1 MLGQSVFNVALL
13 KGVFTTTSRFQT
25 ISFESD
31 AVTVQTVDNTKKT
44 PMVVPKKIINRMYL
58 VIDDNIKAV
67 YSNQTLARR
76 SVLLKTLA
84 NGYRTEDDD
93 WMIEDFFEYL
103 DAVDAIAPSEEKN
116 TVVEMCTTETKYKH
130 SSDILSMEEIEDWLD
145 SDFDFTS
152 HDLETEFIKDNTA
165 PTPTPIYSF
174 VDDVTNMMDIT
185 PPPPKAKKRP
195 VKLAVV
201 KYKRA
206 SK

>member
-25 ISFESD
+25 ISFDSD

-58 VIDDNIKAV
+58 VIDYNIKAV

-116 TVVEMCTTETKYKH
+116 TVVEMCTTETKIKH

-165 PTPTPIYSF
+165 DLGKASVKSSVF
-174 VDDVTNMMDIT
+174 DDEDEDIELQVTNQ
-185 PPPPKAKKRP
+185 
-195 VKLAVV
+195 
-201 KYKRA
+201 
-206 SK
+206 

>member
-25 ISFESD
+25 ISFDSY

-116 TVVEMCTTETKYKH
+116 SVVEMCTTETKYKH

-174 VDDVTNMMDIT
+174 VDAAAGSDLLKSLFDVVIR
-185 PPPPKAKKRP
+185 AFLYR
-195 VKLAVV
+195 VKFFFTV
-201 KYKRA
+201 YY
-206 SK
+206 

>member
-25 ISFESD
+25 ISFDSD

-67 YSNQTLARR
+67 YTNQTLAKR

-116 TVVEMCTTETKYKH
+116 SVVEMCTTETKYKH

-165 PTPTPIYSF
+165 DMGKASVKSPVFSF
-174 VDDVTNMMDIT
+174 IDDEDEDIEVQVTNQ
-185 PPPPKAKKRP
+185 
-195 VKLAVV
+195 
-201 KYKRA
+201 
-206 SK
+206 

>member
-67 YSNQTLARR
+67 YSNQTFAKR

-116 TVVEMCTTETKYKH
+116 SVVEMCTTETKYKH

-165 PTPTPIYSF
+165 DMGKASVKSPVFSF
-174 VDDVTNMMDIT
+174 IDDGDEDIELQVTNQ
-185 PPPPKAKKRP
+185 
-195 VKLAVV
+195 
-201 KYKRA
+201 
-206 SK
+206 

>member
-25 ISFESD
+25 ISFDSD

-116 TVVEMCTTETKYKH
+116 TLVEMCTTETKIKH

-165 PTPTPIYSF
+165 DMGKASVKSPVFSF
-174 VDDVTNMMDIT
+174 IDDGDEDIELQVTNQ
-185 PPPPKAKKRP
+185 
-195 VKLAVV
+195 
-201 KYKRA
+201 
-206 SK
+206 

>member
-25 ISFESD
+25 ISFDSD

-67 YSNQTLARR
+67 YNNQTLARR

-93 WMIEDFFEYL
+93 GMIEDFFEYL

-116 TVVEMCTTETKYKH
+116 SVVEMCTTETKYKH

-165 PTPTPIYSF
+165 DMGKASVKSPVFSF
-174 VDDVTNMMDIT
+174 IDDEDEDIEVQVTNQ
-185 PPPPKAKKRP
+185 
-195 VKLAVV
+195 
-201 KYKRA
+201 
-206 SK
+206 

>member
-25 ISFESD
+25 ISFDSD

-116 TVVEMCTTETKYKH
+116 SVVEMCTTETKYKH

-206 SK
+206 

>member
-93 WMIEDFFEYL
+93 
-103 DAVDAIAPSEEKN
+103 
-116 TVVEMCTTETKYKH
+116 
-130 SSDILSMEEIEDWLD
+130 
-145 SDFDFTS
+145 
-152 HDLETEFIKDNTA
+152 
-165 PTPTPIYSF
+165 
-174 VDDVTNMMDIT
+174 
-185 PPPPKAKKRP
+185 
-195 VKLAVV
+195 
-201 KYKRA
+201 
-206 SK
+206 

>member
-25 ISFESD
+25 ISFDSD

-67 YSNQTLARR
+67 YSNQALARR

-116 TVVEMCTTETKYKH
+116 TVA
-130 SSDILSMEEIEDWLD
+130 SSPS
-145 SDFDFTS
+145 SQARSTS
-152 HDLETEFIKDNTA
+152 G
-165 PTPTPIYSF
+165 
-174 VDDVTNMMDIT
+174 
-185 PPPPKAKKRP
+185 
-195 VKLAVV
+195 
-201 KYKRA
+201 
-206 SK
+206 

>member
-67 YSNQTLARR
+67 YTNQTLAKR

-116 TVVEMCTTETKYKH
+116 SVVEMCTTETKYKH

-206 SK
+206 

>member
-44 PMVVPKKIINRMYL
+44 PMVVPKKIINRMY
-58 VIDDNIKAV
+58 
-67 YSNQTLARR
+67 
-76 SVLLKTLA
+76 
-84 NGYRTEDDD
+84 GYRTEDDD

-116 TVVEMCTTETKYKH
+116 SVVEMCTTETKNKH

-165 PTPTPIYSF
+165 DMGKASVKSPVFSF
-174 VDDVTNMMDIT
+174 IDDEDEDIEVQVTNQ
-185 PPPPKAKKRP
+185 
-195 VKLAVV
+195 
-201 KYKRA
+201 
-206 SK
+206 

>member
-116 TVVEMCTTETKYKH
+116 SVVEMCTTKTKYKH

-165 PTPTPIYSF
+165 DMGKASVKSPVFSF
-174 VDDVTNMMDIT
+174 IDDEDEDIEVQVTNQ
-185 PPPPKAKKRP
+185 
-195 VKLAVV
+195 
-201 KYKRA
+201 
-206 SK
+206 

>member
-25 ISFESD
+25 ISFDSD

-58 VIDDNIKAV
+58 VIDDIIKAV
-67 YSNQTLARR
+67 YTNQTLAKR

-116 TVVEMCTTETKYKH
+116 SVVEMCTTETKYKH

-195 VKLAVV
+195 CKLAFV

>member
-67 YSNQTLARR
+67 YTNQTLAKR

-116 TVVEMCTTETKYKH
+116 TVVEMCTTETKIKH

-165 PTPTPIYSF
+165 DMGKASVKSPVFSF
-174 VDDVTNMMDIT
+174 IDDGDEDIELQVTNQ
-185 PPPPKAKKRP
+185 
-195 VKLAVV
+195 
-201 KYKRA
+201 
-206 SK
+206 

>member
-25 ISFESD
+25 ISFDSD

-116 TVVEMCTTETKYKH
+116 TVVEMCTTETKNKH

-165 PTPTPIYSF
+165 
-174 VDDVTNMMDIT
+174 DLG
-185 PPPPKAKKRP
+185 KAS
-195 VKLAVV
+195 VKSSLAGHLAR
-201 KYKRA
+201 KADKPFSLCLTIA
-206 SK
+206 SLKMI

>member
-25 ISFESD
+25 ISFDSD

-67 YSNQTLARR
+67 YSNQTFAKR

-116 TVVEMCTTETKYKH
+116 SVVEMCTTETKNKH

-165 PTPTPIYSF
+165 DMGKASVKSPVFSF
-174 VDDVTNMMDIT
+174 IDDEDEDIEVQVTNQ
-185 PPPPKAKKRP
+185 
-195 VKLAVV
+195 
-201 KYKRA
+201 
-206 SK
+206 

>member
-25 ISFESD
+25 ISFDSD

-116 TVVEMCTTETKYKH
+116 SVVEMCTTETKYKH

-174 VDDVTNMMDIT
+174 VDDVTEMMDIT

-206 SK
+206 

>member
-116 TVVEMCTTETKYKH
+116 SVVEMCTTETKYKH

-165 PTPTPIYSF
+165 DLGKASVKSPVFSF
-174 VDDVTNMMDIT
+174 IDDEDENDDVRLHGGKVLD
-185 PPPPKAKKRP
+185 
-195 VKLAVV
+195 
-201 KYKRA
+201 
-206 SK
+206 

>member
-25 ISFESD
+25 ISFDSD

-116 TVVEMCTTETKYKH
+116 SVVEMCTTETKNKH

-165 PTPTPIYSF
+165 DMGKASVKSPVFSF
-174 VDDVTNMMDIT
+174 IDDEDEDIELQVTNQ
-185 PPPPKAKKRP
+185 
-195 VKLAVV
+195 
-201 KYKRA
+201 
-206 SK
+206 

>member
-25 ISFESD
+25 ISFDSD

-116 TVVEMCTTETKYKH
+116 TVVEMCTTETKNKH

-165 PTPTPIYSF
+165 DLGKASVKSPVFSF
-174 VDDVTNMMDIT
+174 IDDEDEDIELQVTNQ
-185 PPPPKAKKRP
+185 
-195 VKLAVV
+195 
-201 KYKRA
+201 
-206 SK
+206 

>member
-25 ISFESD
+25 ISFDSD

-116 TVVEMCTTETKYKH
+116 SVVEMCTTETKNKH

-165 PTPTPIYSF
+165 DLGKASVKSPVFSF
-174 VDDVTNMMDIT
+174 IDDEDEDIEVQVTNQ
-185 PPPPKAKKRP
+185 
-195 VKLAVV
+195 
-201 KYKRA
+201 
-206 SK
+206 

>member
-25 ISFESD
+25 ISFDSD

-116 TVVEMCTTETKYKH
+116 SVVEMCTTETKNKH

-165 PTPTPIYSF
+165 DMGKASVKSPVFSF
-174 VDDVTNMMDIT
+174 SDDEDEDIEVQVTNQ
-185 PPPPKAKKRP
+185 
-195 VKLAVV
+195 
-201 KYKRA
+201 
-206 SK
+206 

>member
-67 YSNQTLARR
+67 YTNQTFAKR

-116 TVVEMCTTETKYKH
+116 TLVEMCTTETKIKH

-165 PTPTPIYSF
+165 DLGKASVKSPVFSF
-174 VDDVTNMMDIT
+174 INDEDEDIELQATNQ
-185 PPPPKAKKRP
+185 
-195 VKLAVV
+195 
-201 KYKRA
+201 
-206 SK
+206 

>member
-1 MLGQSVFNVALL
+1 MLGQSVFNVTLL

-116 TVVEMCTTETKYKH
+116 TVVEMCTTETKIKH

-165 PTPTPIYSF
+165 ELGKASVKSPVFSF
-174 VDDVTNMMDIT
+174 IDDEDEDIELQVTNQ
-185 PPPPKAKKRP
+185 
-195 VKLAVV
+195 
-201 KYKRA
+201 
-206 SK
+206 

>member
-67 YSNQTLARR
+67 YTNQTFAKR

-116 TVVEMCTTETKYKH
+116 SVVEMCTTETKYKH

-152 HDLETEFIKDNTA
+152 HDLEAEFIKDNTA
-165 PTPTPIYSF
+165 DLGKASVKSPVFSF
-174 VDDVTNMMDIT
+174 IDDDDEDIELQVTNQ
-185 PPPPKAKKRP
+185 
-195 VKLAVV
+195 
-201 KYKRA
+201 
-206 SK
+206 

>member
-25 ISFESD
+25 ISFDSD

-116 TVVEMCTTETKYKH
+116 SVVEMCTTETKNKH

-165 PTPTPIYSF
+165 DLGKASVKSPVFSF
-174 VDDVTNMMDIT
+174 IDDEDEDIELQVTNQ
-185 PPPPKAKKRP
+185 
-195 VKLAVV
+195 
-201 KYKRA
+201 
-206 SK
+206 

>member
-67 YSNQTLARR
+67 YTNQTFAKR

-116 TVVEMCTTETKYKH
+116 SVVEMCTTETKNKH

-165 PTPTPIYSF
+165 DLGKASVKSPVFSF
-174 VDDVTNMMDIT
+174 IDDEDEDIEVQVTNQ
-185 PPPPKAKKRP
+185 
-195 VKLAVV
+195 
-201 KYKRA
+201 
-206 SK
+206 